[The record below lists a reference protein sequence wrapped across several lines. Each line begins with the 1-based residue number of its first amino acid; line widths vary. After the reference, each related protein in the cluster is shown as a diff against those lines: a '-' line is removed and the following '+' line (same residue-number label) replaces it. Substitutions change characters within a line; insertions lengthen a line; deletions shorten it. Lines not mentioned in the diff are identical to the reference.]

1 MTAQTYNR
9 VTATVATS
17 IFLILSLLLANFSN
31 RDSADV
37 IQRRPSTFFT
47 DPTGARALLLVMRKL
62 LPSVEQWRRPLYLLP
77 LPDQADGAS
86 TLIVADP
93 GRPISDRESQHLD
106 RWLDAGG
113 QLILLTG
120 NGWLMS
126 QRSVANDDRSEEITD
141 GSDENRAAK
150 SEKYLSRYAPS
161 LAWAK
166 PGKYRTGQASG
177 SSVPSG
183 ELKLRWQ
190 RSFARV
196 KDVNVIAAGNNEALA
211 VEIPVGQGRIVAI
224 ADPTMVSN
232 GALRRSDNA
241 VWLVTLAAGWAEG
254 KVFFDEY
261 HHGFG
266 EKRDTGELIRAFLA
280 TPWGWMVLQLAAAG
294 LFYVFVYRRRFGRI
308 SEPPAPARASPLE
321 LVNARG
327 GFLQAAA
334 AQGLAAQLIV
344 GELGR
349 NLTKG
354 RRKISASTDLM
365 DTLEETWAPAGDAK
379 PRVAA
384 LRALLA
390 KTQNGEQLTDREFI
404 ELGAAAGDLIKGSQL

>member
-17 IFLILSLLLANFSN
+17 VFLILSLLLANFSN
-31 RDSADV
+31 RDSPDV

-62 LPSVEQWRRPLYLLP
+62 PPAVEQWRRPLYLLP

-120 NGWLMS
+120 NGWLMG
-126 QRSVANDDRSEEITD
+126 QGSVANDERPEEIVD
-141 GSDENRAAK
+141 GSNENRADK

-166 PGKYRTGQASG
+166 PGKFKTGQASG
-177 SSVPSG
+177 SSVSSG

-196 KDVNVIAAGNNEALA
+196 KDLNVIAAGNKETLS
-211 VEIPVGQGRIVAI
+211 VEIPAGQG
-224 ADPTMVSN
+224 
-232 GALRRSDNA
+232 
-241 VWLVTLAAGWAEG
+241 
-254 KVFFDEY
+254 
-261 HHGFG
+261 
-266 EKRDTGELIRAFLA
+266 
-280 TPWGWMVLQLAAAG
+280 
-294 LFYVFVYRRRFGRI
+294 
-308 SEPPAPARASPLE
+308 
-321 LVNARG
+321 
-327 GFLQAAA
+327 
-334 AQGLAAQLIV
+334 
-344 GELGR
+344 
-349 NLTKG
+349 
-354 RRKISASTDLM
+354 
-365 DTLEETWAPAGDAK
+365 
-379 PRVAA
+379 
-384 LRALLA
+384 
-390 KTQNGEQLTDREFI
+390 
-404 ELGAAAGDLIKGSQL
+404 

>member
-31 RDSADV
+31 QDSPDV

-47 DPTGARALLLVMRKL
+47 DSTGARALLLVMRRL

-77 LPDQADGAS
+77 LPDQAGSAS

-93 GRPISDRESQHLD
+93 GRSISNREGQHLD
-106 RWLDAGG
+106 RWLAAGG

-120 NGWLMS
+120 NGWLIG
-126 QRSVANDDRSEEITD
+126 QGSVANDERPEEIVD
-141 GSDENRAAK
+141 GANENRADK

-166 PGKYRTGQASG
+166 PGKFKTGQASG
-177 SSVPSG
+177 SSVRSG

-196 KDVNVIAAGNNEALA
+196 KDLNVIAAGNNEALA
-211 VEIPVGQGRIVAI
+211 VEIPAGRGRIVAI
-224 ADPTMVSN
+224 ADPTMISN

-241 VWLVTLAAGWAEG
+241 VWLVTLAAAWGEG
-254 KVFFDEY
+254 KILFDEF

-266 EKRDTGELIRAFLA
+266 AKRGTGELIRAFLA

-294 LFYVFVYRRRFGRI
+294 FLYVFVYRRRFGRI
-308 SEPPAPARASPLE
+308 SEPPAAARASPLE

-344 GELGR
+344 GELTR

-354 RRKISASTDLM
+354 RRKISTSTDLV
-365 DTLEETWAPAGDAK
+365 DTLETWAPAGDAK

>member
-1 MTAQTYNR
+1 M
-9 VTATVATS
+9 
-17 IFLILSLLLANFSN
+17 
-31 RDSADV
+31 
-37 IQRRPSTFFT
+37 
-47 DPTGARALLLVMRKL
+47 KL
-62 LPSVEQWRRPLYLLP
+62 
-77 LPDQADGAS
+77 G
-86 TLIVADP
+86 
-93 GRPISDRESQHLD
+93 
-106 RWLDAGG
+106 
-113 QLILLTG
+113 
-120 NGWLMS
+120 
-126 QRSVANDDRSEEITD
+126 
-141 GSDENRAAK
+141 
-150 SEKYLSRYAPS
+150 
-161 LAWAK
+161 
-166 PGKYRTGQASG
+166 
-177 SSVPSG
+177 
-183 ELKLRWQ
+183 WQ